1 MDFLSII
8 LSVAV
13 SFLGSFLLL
22 YFFLEKTGV
31 EAKRNYV
38 ISIITAIVVSL
49 VVALAPL
56 ALRSIFS

>member
-31 EAKRNYV
+31 EAKKNYV
-38 ISIITAIVVSL
+38 VSIITAVI
-49 VVALAPL
+49 VALLVALIPL
-56 ALRSIFS
+56 GLRSIFS